1 MTLIEDYLGKST
13 WRIKEN
19 ANFNYSYSGL
29 LSYIANSYLTEFA
42 LKSMPPEAAEA
53 HGSGD
58 IHIHNL
64 ESGSL
69 IPYCHGGSLFN
80 LIKVGIRSP
89 TVSSNPAKHFSAIV
103 DHIANYFLISQN
115 EFSGA
120 QAFADF
126 DTLTAPFVAYDHLD
140 FKETKQC
147 LQKLVFNLNFTSRQS
162 FQSPF
167 TNLTFNMVCPKSLR
181 EEKAVVGGVET
192 QDTYADFQDEIE
204 LINTAMAEIYTD
216 RDAAGRPFTF
226 PIPTLNITRNFP
238 WDSEAVERIFEAD
251 AKVGS
256 YYFMNYVG
264 SGIEENSV
272 RSMCCRLLI
281 DTRQLA
287 PPGGLFV
294 AREGT
299 GSIGVVTINMG
310 RVGYLARA
318 ETDYFERLDHLLE
331 LAKTQLMFKAEM
343 IDRSFK
349 NGLLPFAEIYG
360 FCPDSYFRTIG
371 LVGLNESCVNFLGLP
386 LSKSVGFVEKV
397 LLHVR
402 DRLRGFQAETGKPF
416 NLEETPAEGSCHRL
430 ALLDRK
436 QFGDIYTQGTLDSPY
451 YTSVLVPTNE
461 EIGLVDRIGVEEQLL
476 PLFTGGTVFR
486 VLLGEAPGS
495 SAAKKLV
502 RRITES
508 SRIPYLDLGAVL
520 SVCPKDRTVV
530 YGVKETCDICHGQ
543 TEIYARVV
551 GYYRPTYKWNPGKQR
566 EFADRRC
573 YRKEAING
581 FASEV
586 VGSNARGSNSRVAEP
601 ALGAA
606 TV

>member
-1 MTLIEDYLGKST
+1 MSLVEDYLAKST
-13 WRIKEN
+13 WRIREN

-29 LSYIANSYLTEFA
+29 LSYIANSYLAEFA
-42 LKSMPPEAAEA
+42 LRTMPPEAAEA
-53 HGSGD
+53 HRSGD

-167 TNLTFNMVCPKSLR
+167 TNLTFNLGCPKSLA
-181 EEKAVVGGVET
+181 EEKAVIGGVET
-192 QDTYADFQDEIE
+192 QDTYADFQDEVE
-204 LINTAMAEIYTD
+204 LINMAMAEIYMD

-226 PIPTLNITRNFP
+226 PIPTVNVTRSFP
-238 WDSEAVERIFEAD
+238 WGSEAADRIFEAE

-264 SGIEENSV
+264 SGIEENTV

-281 DTRQLA
+281 DTTQLA

-299 GSIGVVTINMG
+299 GSLGVVTINMG
-310 RVGYLARA
+310 RVGFLARD
-318 ETDYFERLDHLLE
+318 ERDYFERLDRLLE
-331 LAKTQLMFKAEM
+331 LAKMQLMFKAEM

-349 NGLLPFAEIYG
+349 NGLLPFAEMYG
-360 FCPDSYFRTIG
+360 FCPESYFRTIG

-386 LSKSVGFVEKV
+386 LSKSVDFVEKV

-402 DRLRGFQAETGKPF
+402 EVLRRFQAETGKPF

-436 QFGDIYTQGTLDSPY
+436 RFDGIFTQGTVDAPY
-451 YTSVLVPTNE
+451 YTSVLVPTVE
-461 EIGLVDRIGVEEQLL
+461 EISLIERMNVEERLL

-486 VLLGEAPGS
+486 ILLGEAPGA
-495 SAAKKLV
+495 SAAKRLV
-502 RRITES
+502 RRIVENT
-508 SRIPYLDLGAVL
+508 RIPYLDLGAVL
-520 SVCPKDRTVV
+520 SVCPKDRTML
-530 YGVKETCDICHGQ
+530 YGVKETCDLCHGR

-566 EFADRRC
+566 EFADRR
-573 YRKEAING
+573 YYGMEALNNA
-581 FASEV
+581 ASEISGFRGAQNNHPVKVSV
-586 VGSNARGSNSRVAEP
+586 VPSP
-601 ALGAA
+601 A
-606 TV
+606 